1 ICVAGD
7 KWGRVEGI
15 VGKVGESGCVVEQLQ
30 LTLTVVDFLGDMES
44 DELAKEMLN
53 KVMPGFRQS
62 KDEQVQSNLPM
73 IEGIVRRINLPGQ
86 RMELHGTML
95 DGTPLDWE
103 SYRGK
108 VVLVDFWA
116 TWCGPCRQEVPNVL
130 KQYHAYHDKG
140 FDVLGISLDKTA
152 ADANSYIEQAEIPWA
167 TLFSEN
173 ETERGWEHPM
183 ARYYGISGIP
193 RAILVDRDGTVVS
206 MNARGKELAR
216 LLRKMLG
223 EPLAST
229 ETVEDNLVKQV
240 SDQSEVK

>member
-1 ICVAGD
+1 MMVTAVQARIIGLLRFSV
-7 KWGRVEGI
+7 
-15 VGKVGESGCVVEQLQ
+15 
-30 LTLTVVDFLGDMES
+30 LTPTYYSE
-44 DELAKEMLN
+44 K
-53 KVMPGFRQS
+53 
-62 KDEQVQSNLPM
+62 
-73 IEGIVRRINLPGQ
+73 
-86 RMELHGTML
+86 
-95 DGTPLDWE
+95 
-103 SYRGK
+103 
-108 VVLVDFWA
+108 
-116 TWCGPCRQEVPNVL
+116 
-130 KQYHAYHDKG
+130 
-140 FDVLGISLDKTA
+140 FDSLDKTA